1 MGNTKMAE
9 RAGAIQT
16 VNNNVGGASVPNN
29 GTDTHEKEMF
39 AGLTIDWDAPITKA
53 QVKAQAARKGRAV
66 AGVLTERDSK
76 HLTQAIATFTAD
88 EVAPDASYNFVFWC
102 LNKDFKSV
110 KNQMQDAISAAGLE
124 GVVVTTAKHAQS
136 PNTATTKKEDAE
148 KPLIYIASVAF
159 AETET
164 EATDDSNSDET
175 GDDNDGE

>member
-1 MGNTKMAE
+1 
-9 RAGAIQT
+9 
-16 VNNNVGGASVPNN
+16 
-29 GTDTHEKEMF
+29 
-39 AGLTIDWDAPITKA
+39 TIDWDAPITKA

-136 PNTATTKKEDAE
+136 PNTATTKKE
-148 KPLIYIASVAF
+148 
-159 AETET
+159 
-164 EATDDSNSDET
+164 
-175 GDDNDGE
+175 